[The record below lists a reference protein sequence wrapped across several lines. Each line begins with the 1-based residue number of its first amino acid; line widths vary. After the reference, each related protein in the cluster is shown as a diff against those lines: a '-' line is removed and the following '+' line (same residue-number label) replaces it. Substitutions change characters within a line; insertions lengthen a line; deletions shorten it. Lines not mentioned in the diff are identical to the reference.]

1 MAVKLVLV
9 MMLVTIGGVGVS
21 SVGGEVGRVPGPRV
35 SPAVWVIISAV
46 MPLVSL
52 VTIHIMVPGVTVMIR
67 VSVVLHS
74 LQQRVTWPPVIPIAP
89 IIMHWPATQS
99 ANNKRSYNTRAHS
112 PPVSL
117 IIIDGLWQ
125 PMSVLGL
132 PVLPRV
138 MVVTTELLPGPVVA
152 ELARVVTLAVLR
164 ALDRTPVL

>member
-1 MAVKLVLV
+1 MKLVLV

-67 VSVVLHS
+67 VSVILHS

-89 IIMHWPATQS
+89 IIMHWSATQS
-99 ANNKRSYNTRAHS
+99 ANNKKSYNNITF
-112 PPVSL
+112 
-117 IIIDGLWQ
+117 IF
-125 PMSVLGL
+125 
-132 PVLPRV
+132 
-138 MVVTTELLPGPVVA
+138 
-152 ELARVVTLAVLR
+152 
-164 ALDRTPVL
+164 RTI